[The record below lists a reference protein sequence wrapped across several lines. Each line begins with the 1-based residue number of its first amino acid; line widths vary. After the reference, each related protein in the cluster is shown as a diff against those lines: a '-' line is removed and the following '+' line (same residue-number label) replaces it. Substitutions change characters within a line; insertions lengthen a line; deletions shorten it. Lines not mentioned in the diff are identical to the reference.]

1 MDPKGSEAYFDAV
14 LAESVG
20 LDYCM
25 ASHCLFRAFFKHF
38 FQPTNY
44 FQKMKAI
51 LNLKMHIW
59 FLISFGCC
67 SHKFPHCVSQ
77 VTPPLAL
84 SNVAASYENL
94 DSPYNNFCR
103 FYLYVMCTNVATT
116 SYGSLKKIYEIKEKK
131 AARLSSGW
139 LRLQPWCE
147 KKDDIRRHFLRK
159 LHFGCTR
166 LSSQAFLLVL

>member
-25 ASHCLFRAFFKHF
+25 ASHYLFRAFFKHF
-38 FQPTNY
+38 FFNQQL
-44 FQKMKAI
+44 FSEMKAI
-51 LNLKMHIW
+51 QNLKMHIW
-59 FLISFGCC
+59 FVISFDCC

-94 DSPYNNFCR
+94 DSLNNNFCR
-103 FYLYVMCTNVATT
+103 FYLYVMCTNVATI
-116 SYGSLKKIYEIKEKK
+116 SYGSLKKIYKIKEK
-131 AARLSSGW
+131 RLLGC
-139 LRLQPWCE
+139 RPVDYDYKHGA
-147 KKDDIRRHFLRK
+147 KKRMI
-159 LHFGCTR
+159 
-166 LSSQAFLLVL
+166 